1 MEGYSLLRGRVT
13 GGFWGKIQ
21 KRIAKETLDQQYDIL
36 NGKRDGLKPDQYS
49 FCIENFELAAGRKSG
64 EYHGYV
70 YSDSELGKWMEAA
83 AYSLRNMPDQRLEE
97 RMDGLVD
104 LVAEA
109 QMEDGY
115 VNTYF
120 QVLRP
125 ESRLKHFAFSCE
137 LYNMGHLMEAA
148 AAYYETTGK
157 RKFLDVMCKT
167 GDLLCELMKQ
177 PEYSRV
183 YDGHPEIELGLY
195 RLYQVTGEKRYL
207 SLAAHFIR
215 ERGRQPCFFQSEEL
229 LGDNDE
235 GANDKW
241 FGADHHLAHRP
252 VREQEKADGHAV
264 KAMYL
269 YSAVADMVK
278 EGLDTDGS
286 LERAMNRVWKNMT
299 ERRMYITGG
308 IGSQGYAERFTVDD
322 DLPPDRGYL
331 ETCAAVGVCFWAVR
345 LLRLY
350 REARYADILERALY
364 NGVLAGWSLDGD
376 AYFYTNPLH
385 YKRTVSDYREDC
397 RHLENGRQKWFRCAC
412 CPSNVLR
419 LAADIQEYC
428 LTVSPD
434 EVDINLYLQGSW
446 ELETGGKRIVI
457 ESETE
462 YPFDGKVR
470 LHIRSDEQP
479 FRMRLGLRIP
489 EWCRGYE
496 LSLNGEECGEERSDR
511 GYALMNRE
519 WDGKEEIVLTLQMP
533 AEYVFPDPRIW
544 DCAGKAALVR
554 GPLVY
559 CLESLDQEE
568 NDLTGIGYR
577 LNAAVEQAEGEGI
590 LEGITLLKAAGCR
603 RRGNPDG
610 KPYTALR
617 PAAKECEI
625 TAIPYFA
632 WRNRGEADMDV
643 WLPFLER

>member
-1 MEGYSLLRGRVT
+1 
-13 GGFWGKIQ
+13 
-21 KRIAKETLDQQYDIL
+21 
-36 NGKRDGLKPDQYS
+36 
-49 FCIENFELAAGRKSG
+49 
-64 EYHGYV
+64 
-70 YSDSELGKWMEAA
+70 
-83 AYSLRNMPDQRLEE
+83 
-97 RMDGLVD
+97 
-104 LVAEA
+104 
-109 QMEDGY
+109 
-115 VNTYF
+115 
-120 QVLRP
+120 
-125 ESRLKHFAFSCE
+125 
-137 LYNMGHLMEAA
+137 
-148 AAYYETTGK
+148 
-157 RKFLDVMCKT
+157 
-167 GDLLCELMKQ
+167 
-177 PEYSRV
+177 
-183 YDGHPEIELGLY
+183 
-195 RLYQVTGEKRYL
+195 
-207 SLAAHFIR
+207 
-215 ERGRQPCFFQSEEL
+215 
-229 LGDNDE
+229 
-235 GANDKW
+235 
-241 FGADHHLAHRP
+241 
-252 VREQEKADGHAV
+252 
-264 KAMYL
+264 
-269 YSAVADMVK
+269 
-278 EGLDTDGS
+278 
-286 LERAMNRVWKNMT
+286 
-299 ERRMYITGG
+299 MYITGG

-457 ESETE
+457 EAETE

-511 GYALMNRE
+511 GYVLLDRE
-519 WDGKEEIVLTLQMP
+519 WNGKEEIVLTLQMP

-617 PAAKECEI
+617 PAAEECEI